1 MPVIEP
7 AEIRLVLATL
17 VAAALIAG
25 GGALVLQQRQEQATI
40 AKVLTGGD
48 PARAPQLITRY
59 GCGGCH
65 TISGVPGAYGQVAP
79 PLSGLLQRVYIAGGV
94 QNTPDNLIAWIVDP
108 QQFSPHAA
116 MPPTG
121 IDTRRARDIA
131 AYLYA
136 H

>member
-1 MPVIEP
+1 MPVIER
-7 AEIRLVLATL
+7 AETRLVLATL
-17 VAAALIAG
+17 LAAALIVG
-25 GGALVLQQRQEQATI
+25 GGALVLQQRQEQAMI

-48 PARAPQLITRY
+48 PERAPELITRY

-65 TISGVPGAYGQVAP
+65 TISGVPGADGQVAP
-79 PLSGLLQRVYIAGGV
+79 PLSGLLQRIYIGGSV

-121 IDTRRARDIA
+121 IDTRQARDVA
-131 AYLYA
+131 TYLYA